1 MWADKC
7 VNTVECQDAV
17 WVSGSSNRK
26 DLFSGEI
33 IKSFAGK
40 LGHTHKKVH
49 VMKAFEINAS
59 KTWYTFKKKKPRG
72 KHEFKKETCIL
83 RLQQFNQEISL
94 LSNKVRTEIETDM
107 CKKKYEIL

>member
-1 MWADKC
+1 M
-7 VNTVECQDAV
+7 
-17 WVSGSSNRK
+17 

-33 IKSFAGK
+33 IKSFVGK
-40 LGHTHKKVH
+40 FGYTHKKMH

-59 KTWYTFKKKKPRG
+59 KTWYTFFQKHCG
-72 KHEFKKETCIL
+72 KREFKKETRIL

-107 CKKKYEIL
+107 GKNIYEIL

>member
-40 LGHTHKKVH
+40 FGHTHKKVH

-59 KTWYTFKKKKPRG
+59 KTWYTFFFFFKKKS
-72 KHEFKKETCIL
+72 TVASVNL
-83 RLQQFNQEISL
+83 RKRNAF
-94 LSNKVRTEIETDM
+94 
-107 CKKKYEIL
+107 